1 MRELFLSNLIGT
13 GKKRFGIYFDGNA
26 FEYYQLKKP
35 KKTHSTRMLT
45 PLNIISK
52 TILVMLIIFKG
63 ITIQVE
69 WLY

>member
-35 KKTHSTRMLT
+35 KKNPFNSDANAFEYYQQNHFGYAD
-45 PLNIISK
+45 NIQRHNHPS
-52 TILVMLIIFKG
+52 
-63 ITIQVE
+63 
-69 WLY
+69 